1 MQVTEQ
7 KMKSDFCVV
16 RALFCAACLLFF
28 LCSCSSVKEPETV
41 FVPADYTE
49 EDALNSEIKSVR
61 RLSES
66 NAVKALWRAQLLT
79 EKLSENEK
87 CRSLFQE
94 MEEQCISLFNRFIDE
109 KNYAEAFKCFVSLE
123 AAGCSPADKLSK
135 SKEELERLAFQGV
148 PGSSAPSVSNASV
161 SDMIKGT
168 VTVFVDKG
176 IKIQRGVGYADA
188 VLGSGFFI
196 SRDGY
201 IVTNHHVISDMV
213 DKKYEGF
220 SRLYIKLAED
230 PDTRIPAKV
239 VGYDSMLDLAL
250 LKAEIEA
257 PYVFALGSSSD
268 LSVGD
273 KVYAIGSPLG
283 LEKTLTSGIIS
294 SADRQ
299 LFALG
304 SVFQVDAAIN
314 SGNSGGPLIDERGRV
329 QAIVFAGV
337 QNFQGLNFAIPVEY
351 LKNELPFL
359 YSGGERKH
367 PFIDAYGKTKRLPG
381 SGARNEGVSVF
392 YVLPGGSADRAGIKE
407 GDVIVCVNGEPVA
420 SLEDLQILY
429 MKHLPGTIA
438 QFAVLCDGVLSEKT
452 LYLGE
457 RPSSPGY
464 EFYRHDT
471 VANAFYPMIGMKLV
485 RVSPSNRKK
494 FSVVKVIKGSVADET
509 GFSEN
514 DPVDIL
520 GIDFS
525 PEKSHAYIRFY
536 AKKRKNGYLDVS
548 LGFTSPLDSPYYF

>member
-1 MQVTEQ
+1 MNSNACAL
-7 KMKSDFCVV
+7 K
-16 RALFCAACLLFF
+16 ALFSAAAFLFL
-28 LCSCSSVKEPETV
+28 LCSCSSIKEPDAV

-49 EDALNSEIKSVR
+49 EDALNSEIKLVR
-61 RLSES
+61 KLSES
-66 NAVKALWRAQLLT
+66 NAVKALWRARLLT
-79 EKLSENEK
+79 VRLPENEK
-87 CRSLFQE
+87 CRALYQE
-94 MEEQCISLFNRFIDE
+94 LEEQCVSLLIRLADE
-109 KNYAEAFKCFVSLE
+109 EDYDEALKCFLSLE
-123 AAGCSPADKLSK
+123 AAGCSLSGRFSMTK
-135 SKEELERLAFQGV
+135 KELELLACKGV
-148 PGSSAPSVSNASV
+148 PGGSEPSVSNASV

-196 SRDGY
+196 SKGGY

-220 SRLYIKLAED
+220 SRLYVKLAED

-239 VGYDSMLDLAL
+239 VGYDSTLDLAL
-250 LKAEIEA
+250 LKAEVEA

-299 LFALG
+299 LFSLG

-314 SGNSGGPLIDERGRV
+314 SGNSGGPLIDEKGRV

-359 YSGGERKH
+359 YSGGERTH
-367 PFIDAYGKTKRLPG
+367 PFVSAYGKTKRLPG

-407 GDVIVCVNGEPVA
+407 GDVIVSMNGAAVS
-420 SLEDLQILY
+420 SLEELQILY
-429 MKHLPGTIA
+429 MKQQPGTIA
-438 QFAVLCDGVLSEKT
+438 RFSVVSDGGIRSEKT
-452 LYLGE
+452 VYLE
-457 RPSSPGY
+457 DRPSSPGY
-464 EFYRHDT
+464 EFYRHDAL
-471 VANAFYPMIGMKLV
+471 ANAFYPIIGMKLV
-485 RVSPSNRKK
+485 RVSPSNKRK
-494 FSVVKVIKGSVADET
+494 FSVVKVIKGSVADES

-514 DPVDIL
+514 DPVDVL

-525 PEKSHAYIRFY
+525 PEKDYAYVRFY

-548 LGFTSPLDSPYYF
+548 LGFTAGLDSPYYF